1 MAGLACSSRVFAFIG
16 AVPSIVVGSVFLYLS
31 AYQIAAGLAVAAE
44 EAGRFQMEDGL
55 VMGLPLLLGT
65 VVAFA
70 PAPWVAAFPLPLRP
84 IAGNGFLVG
93 VVAVLILEHVVFRR

>member
-1 MAGLACSSRVFAFIG
+1 
-16 AVPSIVVGSVFLYLS
+16 
-31 AYQIAAGLAVAAE
+31 VAAE

-70 PAPWVAAFPLPLRP
+70 PASWVAAFPQLLRP
-84 IAGNGFLVG
+84 IAGTGFLVG
-93 VVAVLILEHVVFRR
+93 VVAVLILERVVF